1 MHNTPYIVDH
11 NNNNL
16 YIVKHDISTDPA
28 NLFYTIKHT
37 IKGLRPWEGRHL
49 KDESYNIAAK
59 SGIDV
64 LSAEETAH
72 LLKTKKAELHVALV
86 RFTEDGHAIT
96 DGIVETGPGDTAAWT
111 QSQDNEEEE
120 EWQEFREQ
128 WKRMFQPPSGI
139 PPPSRYPFRIRTDP
153 TARDPYRAPY
163 RFSPREH
170 EEFEKQIK
178 LLMSNGWVTRSHSR
192 FAAPVLFVKKP
203 HTVDELRMCIDY
215 RALNAIT
222 EKDRFPLPN
231 MEDLIDR
238 LHGATIFT
246 TLDLA
251 TGYHQMR
258 IEPEDTFKTAFISP
272 SGLYEWKVLPL
283 GLANAP
289 AAFMRLMGG
298 ILSKFSRFCIVYLD
312 DILIFSKTVEE
323 HRQHVQDVLH
333 ALDQAGLKLKASKCH
348 FGKSSVLFVGF
359 KVDRHGIHMAED
371 KVRAIKEWGTPQ
383 TPTDLKAFLG
393 LAGFYRRFIRHFA
406 HTALPL
412 YELVN
417 VLPKDFQW
425 TPIHNQAFKNLKDK
439 LSAELVISLLEPGN
453 RDFIVCTDASNF
465 AIGATLQQTQ
475 KRVIAYYSRKLH
487 GLEI

>member
-1 MHNTPYIVDH
+1 
-11 NNNNL
+11 
-16 YIVKHDISTDPA
+16 
-28 NLFYTIKHT
+28 
-37 IKGLRPWEGRHL
+37 
-49 KDESYNIAAK
+49 
-59 SGIDV
+59 
-64 LSAEETAH
+64 
-72 LLKTKKAELHVALV
+72 
-86 RFTEDGHAIT
+86 
-96 DGIVETGPGDTAAWT
+96 
-111 QSQDNEEEE
+111 
-120 EWQEFREQ
+120 
-128 WKRMFQPPSGI
+128 
-139 PPPSRYPFRIRTDP
+139 
-153 TARDPYRAPY
+153 
-163 RFSPREH
+163 
-170 EEFEKQIK
+170 
-178 LLMSNGWVTRSHSR
+178 MSNGWVTRSHSR

-333 ALDQAGLKLKASKCH
+333 ALDQAGLKLKASKCY
-348 FGKSSVLFVGF
+348 FSKSSVLFIGF

-371 KVRAIKEWGTPQ
+371 KVWAIKEWGI
-383 TPTDLKAFLG
+383 L
-393 LAGFYRRFIRHFA
+393 
-406 HTALPL
+406 
-412 YELVN
+412 
-417 VLPKDFQW
+417 
-425 TPIHNQAFKNLKDK
+425 
-439 LSAELVISLLEPGN
+439 
-453 RDFIVCTDASNF
+453 
-465 AIGATLQQTQ
+465 
-475 KRVIAYYSRKLH
+475 
-487 GLEI
+487 